1 MSVKL
6 KEKMKDWTGLTRD
19 EYTRNFVYD
28 SNMRASIYMSIVVI
42 ALEIWM
48 IISLTDNVLNG
59 GKQRSF
65 QWLVEHYAWYVVLL
79 TMGVV
84 MLIFAI
90 RYFLKGK
97 RFRWTGVVLLWVFSI
112 VCIVFGMHFGLNSY
126 VKNEQILAF
135 LTMVIFV
142 FCILTW
148 KPLSAFVFS
157 AVTFGGF
164 FWLMLNETEIEM
176 TMGNSVNLLTMW
188 ISTFMVALA
197 AYQGRRSEA
206 GKTEDLEKMNAHLL
220 KISMEDS
227 LTGIP
232 NMNKFRRE
240 AAERMAANDPQDPWV
255 VLFLNCSNFKSYNER
270 YGFPGGDDLLKTMAA
285 QLQQVFDGDPV
296 ARVSDDHFVAMTRTS
311 QVQAKVQNAVES
323 FRELRGDVRMHLKVG
338 GYQVTSE
345 VETDLACDRA
355 RVAADS
361 IKKMS
366 DKHYRE
372 YDQELE
378 KQFQLKQ
385 YVINNID
392 AAVEKGYIRVFYQP
406 VVKCADGSKELCG
419 LEALA
424 RWDDPEHGLLPPYMF
439 IDTLEEYRE
448 IYKLDRCII
457 QQVCRDLREELDAGV
472 KVVPVS
478 LNFSRL
484 DFELYDVPRY
494 LQEMSREYEI
504 PPELLDVEITESALT
519 DTLGILQENM
529 SVLRQGRYSLW
540 LDDFGSGYSS
550 LNVLKDFTF
559 NVLKID
565 MTFLRDFPQNGKSVP
580 ILTMIVS
587 LAKQL
592 DMVTLTEGVET
603 EEQYRFLQSI
613 GCDKAQGYLFGKP
626 MPREDIKA
634 KFFA

>member
-1 MSVKL
+1 M
-6 KEKMKDWTGLTRD
+6 KEKIKNWLGVTRD
-19 EYTRNFVYD
+19 EYTRNFVYN
-28 SNMRASIYMSIVVI
+28 SNMRASIYMSVVVI
-42 ALEIWM
+42 CLELWM
-48 IISLTDNVLNG
+48 IYTLTDTILNG
-59 GKQRSF
+59 GKERTF
-65 QWLVEHYAWYVVLL
+65 QWMVDHYAWYVVLL
-79 TMGVV
+79 TMGII

-90 RYFLKGK
+90 QHFRKGK
-97 RFRWTGVVLLWVFSI
+97 KFRWTGVALLWIFSI

-148 KPLSAFVFS
+148 KPLSSFLFS
-157 AVTFGGF
+157 VVTFGGF
-164 FWLMLNETEIEM
+164 FWLMLNQTEIEM
-176 TMGNSVNLLTMW
+176 TQGNSINLLTMW

-206 GKTEDLEKMNAHLL
+206 SKTEDLEKMNAHLR
-220 KISMEDS
+220 KISMEDN
-227 LTGIP
+227 LTGIG
-232 NMNKFRRE
+232 NMNKFRE
-240 AAERMAANDPQDPWV
+240 DVPERLTQNNTRDPWM

-270 YGFPGGDDLLKTMAA
+270 YGFPGGDELLKKLAA
-285 QLQQVFDGDPV
+285 MLTEVFEGDPV
-296 ARVSDDHFVAMTRTS
+296 ARVSDDHFVVLTHRS
-311 QVQAKVQNAVES
+311 QAQERVDKAVEGI
-323 FRELRGDVRMHLKVG
+323 RELRGDVRMHLKVG
-338 GYQVTSE
+338 GYAVSPGCG
-345 VETDLACDRA
+345 VDLACDRA

-366 DKHYRE
+366 DRHYRE
-372 YDQELE
+372 YDHELE
-378 KQFQLKQ
+378 EQFKLKQ

-392 AAVEKGYIRVFYQP
+392 AAIEKGYIRGFYQP
-406 VVKCADGSKELCG
+406 VVKCSDGSKDLCG

-457 QQVCRDLREELDAGV
+457 QQVCRDLRHDLDERRD
-472 KVVPVS
+472 VVPVS

-484 DFELYDVPRY
+484 DFELYNVPQY
-494 LQEMSREYEI
+494 LKEMCMLYDI

-529 SVLRQGRYSLW
+529 SVLRSGHYSLW

-550 LNVLKDFTF
+550 LNVLKDFNF

-565 MTFLRDFPQNGKSVP
+565 MKFLHDFPKNTKSVP

-626 MPREDIKA
+626 MPKEELMTKT
-634 KFFA
+634 FGNG

>member
-1 MSVKL
+1 MSGL
-6 KEKMKDWTGLTRD
+6 GEKIKDWLGLTRD
-19 EYTRNFVYD
+19 EYTRAFVYE
-28 SNMRASIYMSIVVI
+28 SNMRATIYMSAVVI
-42 ALEIWM
+42 CLEIWM
-48 IISLTDNVLNG
+48 IFSLTDNVLNS

-65 QWLVEHYAWYVVLL
+65 QWLVSHYAWYVVLL
-79 TMGVV
+79 IMGVV
-84 MLIFAI
+84 MLVFAV
-90 RYFLKGK
+90 RYFRKGK
-97 RFRWTGVVLLWVFSI
+97 PFQWTGVALLWVFSG
-112 VCIVFGMHFGLNSY
+112 VCIVFGIHFGLNSY

-148 KPLSAFVFS
+148 KPLAAFVLS
-157 AVTFGGF
+157 TAAFGAF

-206 GKTEDLEKMNAHLL
+206 RVTGDLERMNAHLL

-227 LTGIP
+227 LTGIA
-232 NMNKFRRE
+232 NMNRFRQDV
-240 AAERMAANDPQDPWV
+240 AERMADNDPADPWM

-270 YGFPGGDDLLKTMAA
+270 YGFPQGDELLK
-285 QLQQVFDGDPV
+285 QLAGMLDRTFQGDPV
-296 ARVSDDHFVAMTRTS
+296 ARVSDDHFVALSPRS
-311 QVQAKVQNAVES
+311 KVDQRVLGAVEGV
-323 FRELRGDVRMHLKVG
+323 RDLRGDVRMHLKVG
-338 GYQVTSE
+338 GYE
-345 VETDLACDRA
+345 AAPGCEADLACDRA
-355 RVAADS
+355 RVAAEA

-378 KQFQLKQ
+378 EQFKLKQ

-392 AAVEKGYIRVFYQP
+392 TAIEKGYIKVYYQP
-406 VVKCADGSKELCG
+406 VVKCADGSKDLCG

-424 RWDDPEHGLLPPYMF
+424 RWDDPEHGLLPPFMF

-457 QQVCRDLREELDAGV
+457 EQVCRDLRQGLDEGRQ
-472 KVVPVS
+472 VVPVS

-484 DFELYDVPRY
+484 DFELYDVPQF
-494 LQEMSREYEI
+494 LKEMSRKYDI

-529 SVLRQGRYSLW
+529 SVLRSSHYSLW

-565 MTFLRDFPQNGKSVP
+565 MKFLHDFPKNTKSVP

-587 LAKQL
+587 LARQL
-592 DMVTLTEGVET
+592 EMVTLTEGVET

-626 MPREDIKA
+626 MPKADIDA
-634 KFFA
+634 RFFS